1 MIMMKR
7 VFMTGLGRY
16 PMKKAKS
23 FATYWWCL
31 EAKWKKGEELRVLQ
45 WGLFN
50 MDGTRWLVP
59 LKF

>member
-1 MIMMKR
+1 
-7 VFMTGLGRY
+7 
-16 PMKKAKS
+16 MKKAKS